1 MLGKNATYTFRLSKR
16 EKAEVDAMLGRL
28 RRALVKAVGGRTFGS
43 EIFYI
48 ESCIYIMTLY
58 DLLTSH
64 HMVWLVYDAF
74 YSNGEEDQ
82 ETYETMLREGI
93 KINFKNFYERSI
105 FYNFSEESNEEKE
118 NSKKGKSI
126 KEITK
131 AAAEKYNIKI
141 MGNL

>member
-1 MLGKNATYTFRLSKR
+1 
-16 EKAEVDAMLGRL
+16 MLGRL

-74 YSNGEEDQ
+74 YSKGEKDR

-105 FYNFSEESNEEKE
+105 FYSFSEESNAGKE
-118 NSKKGKSI
+118 NSKKG
-126 KEITK
+126 
-131 AAAEKYNIKI
+131 YNFYCRAVLCYKTEFIPKI
-141 MGNL
+141 QNLSTSGESL